1 MKIIKLTLAPERFS
15 YMKKTK
21 SLHQPTRVRFTIL
34 AAVFVNVV
42 INYMDRSNISVAAPF
57 ISDEFNLSSV
67 QLGLIFSAF
76 GWTYAA
82 LQIPGGILADRF
94 GPRIVYTFT
103 LIIWSIVTLLQG
115 FAKGFAGLFGLRM
128 AIGVFEAPSYPTNNR
143 IVTTWF
149 PENER
154 ASAIAVYT
162 SGQFIGLAFL
172 APALTALEHY
182 AGWRGLFMITGLV
195 GIVWGIIWYFF
206 YRDPAE
212 HSGANKAELNY
223 IEEGGG
229 LINKKDTGDKIND
242 VPKFQWSNLKEVFIH
257 RKLWGIYFGQ
267 FAIGGTLWFFL
278 TWFPTYLVKYRG
290 LNFLQS
296 GYLASAPFLAAFAG
310 LLLSGFLSDY
320 MVRKNVSLDVARKA
334 PVIAGLLLSMSIV
347 GANYVNS
354 PGLIIFFMCVSFF
367 GNGLASI
374 TWIFVSTLAPKQ
386 LIGLTGGVFNFIGNL
401 SGIIV
406 PIAIGYLA
414 RGGHF
419 EPALIFVA
427 CLGLAGALSYIF
439 LVGKVERIEISD
451 KPVKKLAEA

>member
-1 MKIIKLTLAPERFS
+1 MNKRRSI
-15 YMKKTK
+15 
-21 SLHQPTRVRFTIL
+21 HQPTRVRFSIL

-57 ISDEFNLSSV
+57 ISDEFNLSSI

-82 LQIPGGILADRF
+82 LQIPGGIMADRF
-94 GPRIVYTFT
+94 GPRIVYTVS
-103 LIIWSIVTLLQG
+103 LVMWSAVTLLQG
-115 FAKGFAGLFGLRM
+115 FAKGFGALLGLRM

-172 APALTALEHY
+172 APVLTAVEHY
-182 AGWRGLFMITGLV
+182 AGWKGLFIITGLV
-195 GIVWGIIWYFF
+195 GIVWGIFWYFF

-212 HSGANKAELNY
+212 HARANQAELDH
-223 IEEGGG
+223 IEKGGG
-229 LINKKDTGDKIND
+229 LINKKNSGDQIKD
-242 VPKFQWSNLKEVFIH
+242 APGFQWRDLGEAFIH
-257 RKLWGIYFGQ
+257 RKLWGIYIGQ
-267 FAIGGTLWFFL
+267 FALGGTLWFFL

-296 GYLASAPFLAAFAG
+296 GFLAAAPFLAAFAG

-320 MVRKNVSLDVARKA
+320 MIRRNVSPDIARKT
-334 PVIAGLLLSMSIV
+334 PVVTGLLLSVSII
-347 GANYVNS
+347 GANYVDS
-354 PGLIIFFMCVSFF
+354 PALIIFFMCLSFF

-374 TWIFVSTLAPKQ
+374 TWIFVSTLAPKHM
-386 LIGLTGGVFNFIGNL
+386 IGLTGGVFNFIGGL
-401 SGIIV
+401 AGIIV
-406 PIAIGYLA
+406 PIVIGFLA
-414 RGGHF
+414 SDGQF
-419 EPALIFVA
+419 APALIFVG

-439 LVGKVERIEISD
+439 LVGKVERIEVS
-451 KPVKKLAEA
+451 KKLKGSALL